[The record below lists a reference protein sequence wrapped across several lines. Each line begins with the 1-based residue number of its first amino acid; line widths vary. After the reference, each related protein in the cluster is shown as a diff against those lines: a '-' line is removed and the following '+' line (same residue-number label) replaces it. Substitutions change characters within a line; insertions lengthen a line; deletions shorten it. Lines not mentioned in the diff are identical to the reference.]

1 MLRVHVHFSWLI
13 LFLVGCQ
20 SPATKPPNPAPTWP
34 PGKPRIHY
42 MGQATNARELGAKTS
57 LWDKTV
63 NMLTGSRRGKELWQ
77 RPTGICV
84 DENGVLG
91 LTDTGTGRVMLYDPF
106 SRKFTSWHSIN
117 KQPFQL
123 PVAIALHGNCVFVAD
138 SARGEVIAFNRRGRH
153 VFTIA
158 DPLLRPTGLALLG
171 DRLIVSDAL
180 HHQLFSFN
188 LEGILLDTVGARGST
203 AGTFNFPTHLAS
215 NGHDRLYVNDA
226 MNFRIQVLDENLKA
240 ITHFGKVGQASGQFS
255 RPKGVA
261 TDTDGHIYVADAL
274 FDNVQIFDTNGR
286 FLMHWGEAGQK
297 VGKFWMPAG
306 IAIDRQNC
314 IYVADTYN
322 QRIQM
327 FKYREPTG
335 P

>member
-1 MLRVHVHFSWLI
+1 
-13 LFLVGCQ
+13 
-20 SPATKPPNPAPTWP
+20 
-34 PGKPRIHY
+34 
-42 MGQATNARELGAKTS
+42 
-57 LWDKTV
+57 
-63 NMLTGSRRGKELWQ
+63 
-77 RPTGICV
+77 
-84 DENGVLG
+84 
-91 LTDTGTGRVMLYDPF
+91 
-106 SRKFTSWHSIN
+106 
-117 KQPFQL
+117 
-123 PVAIALHGNCVFVAD
+123 
-138 SARGEVIAFNRRGRH
+138 
-153 VFTIA
+153 
-158 DPLLRPTGLALLG
+158 
-171 DRLIVSDAL
+171 
-180 HHQLFSFN
+180 
-188 LEGILLDTVGARGST
+188 
-203 AGTFNFPTHLAS
+203 
-215 NGHDRLYVNDA
+215 